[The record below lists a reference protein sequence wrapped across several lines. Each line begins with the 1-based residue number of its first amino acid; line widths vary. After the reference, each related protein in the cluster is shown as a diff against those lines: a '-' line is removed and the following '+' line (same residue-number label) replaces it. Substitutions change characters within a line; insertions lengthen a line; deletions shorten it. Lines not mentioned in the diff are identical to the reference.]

1 MRICVT
7 AETEELNGPV
17 DPRFGRCR
25 YFIIYDTEKESY
37 ETVPNTNKDGV
48 GGVGVQSGQLM
59 SEKTVQVVLTGN
71 VGPNAYKTLEAG
83 NIKVVTGAEGTVEEA
98 LNRYREGNLNPAQGP
113 TVEKDTGKK
122 RQ

>member
-1 MRICVT
+1 MKICVT
-7 AETEELNGPV
+7 AETEERNGPV

-25 YFIIYDTEKESY
+25 YFIIYDAEKESY
-37 ETVPNTNKDGV
+37 EAIPNTNKDRV

-59 SEKTVQVVLTGN
+59 AEKKVQVVLTGN

-83 NIKVVTGAEGTVEEA
+83 NIKVVTGVEGTVEEA
-98 LNRYREGNLNPAQGP
+98 LNRYREGKVDPTQGP
-113 TVEKDTGKK
+113 TVEKDAGKN